1 MVLLLII
8 ICNSVSHFQSHFYE
22 ECKNTRNIRKMN
34 TLASNGP
41 RGDVVVDLLG
51 VATKDRLF
59 QFNGVLYEQID
70 GVAMGSPLGPLL
82 ATMFILSLG
91 CQPSRS

>member
-8 ICNSVSHFQSHFYE
+8 ICNSAHFQSHFHE
-22 ECKNTRNIRKMN
+22 ECKNRRNIRKMN

-82 ATMFILSLG
+82 ANMFILSLG
-91 CQPSRS
+91 CQPWN